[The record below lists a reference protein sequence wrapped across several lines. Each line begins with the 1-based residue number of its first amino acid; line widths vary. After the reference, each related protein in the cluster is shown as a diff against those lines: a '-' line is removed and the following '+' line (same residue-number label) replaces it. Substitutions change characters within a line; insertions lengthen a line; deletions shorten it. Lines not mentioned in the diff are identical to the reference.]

1 MAEQKKKSLLQTYLD
16 ELRRNNIE
24 RMTSKSREWF
34 MELLSVGEL
43 KTSFAKVAKDPAV
56 KSRSRPMIGKMYMYI
71 YDPKTKA
78 ALPYWDR
85 YPLIIMA
92 DLPEKGKGWYGLNL
106 HYLSPLLRAKLLDGL
121 MQYSSTGKTLKE
133 TTKLRL
139 SYGLL
144 KSARKHRLFKPT
156 FKRYLPEHVKS
167 KIVEI
172 PAPLWEIC
180 MFLPTQKFVGTST
193 NTVWNDSKKIGR

>member
-43 KTSFAKVAKDPAV
+43 KTSFVKVAKDPAV

-144 KSARKHRLFKPT
+144 KSVSKHRLFKET

-193 NTVWNDSKKIGR
+193 ITVWNDSKKIGR